1 MGFFFLLTL
10 LAWARFVDGRNPQPV
25 QRSRAPERQRQKEVN
40 ESDKLSRLPWRF
52 YWLALIFYLLA
63 LCSKA
68 TACTLPAALFLILW
82 LQKKRIDWRRVL
94 QIAPFVVLGLAM
106 GVMAIWWERYHQF
119 TLGPMFALG
128 PLERLIVATHAVW
141 FYLGKLFWPANLTF
155 IYPQWTVDPNNP
167 FSYIWLGAGIA
178 LCVAIY
184 FARCY
189 MGRSVEVAAAFFVA
203 TLSPVLGFIML
214 YTFRYTFVADH
225 YQYLACIGPIALVSA
240 GLVTLTNS
248 VGYGPRFL
256 SALGILTFGGLGL
269 LTWRQSATYRD
280 SETLWRTTIDRNPS
294 CWMAETNLGSE
305 LLERGDIDGAIPHL
319 EKSLRLKFDALESH
333 NSLTS
338 ALFRKGD
345 ADAAIAEAH
354 VALNF
359 DPNNGE
365 TYAVLGM
372 ALMTKGQLDE
382 AIAQLSKAVEILSNY
397 SQPHYS
403 KAVETL
409 SNYSHAHYNLA
420 LALAEKG
427 ETVDAIAHYE
437 KSIEAQPDLVEA
449 LTNLAWIFASSSEA
463 NIRNGPKAVELAGK
477 ASRLTG
483 DTSPVVLR
491 TLAAAYATNK
501 SFDKAIETSRR
512 ALQFAQEQRNSE
524 LAESIRREMSLYE
537 VGMPYRAP

>member
-1 MGFFFLLTL
+1 
-10 LAWARFVDGRNPQPV
+10 
-25 QRSRAPERQRQKEVN
+25 
-40 ESDKLSRLPWRF
+40 
-52 YWLALIFYLLA
+52 
-63 LCSKA
+63 
-68 TACTLPAALFLILW
+68 
-82 LQKKRIDWRRVL
+82 
-94 QIAPFVVLGLAM
+94 
-106 GVMAIWWERYHQF
+106 
-119 TLGPMFALG
+119 
-128 PLERLIVATHAVW
+128 
-141 FYLGKLFWPANLTF
+141 
-155 IYPQWTVDPNNP
+155 
-167 FSYIWLGAGIA
+167 
-178 LCVAIY
+178 
-184 FARCY
+184 
-189 MGRSVEVAAAFFVA
+189 
-203 TLSPVLGFIML
+203 
-214 YTFRYTFVADH
+214 
-225 YQYLACIGPIALVSA
+225 
-240 GLVTLTNS
+240 
-248 VGYGPRFL
+248 
-256 SALGILTFGGLGL
+256 
-269 LTWRQSATYRD
+269 
-280 SETLWRTTIDRNPS
+280 
-294 CWMAETNLGSE
+294 MAETNLGSE
-305 LLERGDIDGAIPHL
+305 LLERGDIDGASAHL
-319 EKSLRLKFDALESH
+319 EKALRLKFDLPEAH

-427 ETVDAIAHYE
+427 ETLDAITHYE
-437 KSIEAQPDLVEA
+437 KAIEAQPEMLEA

-524 LAESIRREMSLYE
+524 LAETIRHEMSLYE
-537 VGMPYRAP
+537 VGLPYSAP